1 MKRKISSVVASALT
15 VTMLASCGGG
25 SADAGATPAGG
36 DAAAT
41 GDGKSLNIW
50 SFTNEG
56 QTFAT
61 AYQEANPDVEVTY
74 TMIPMTSG
82 EYQQKLQQT
91 LANGTDVPDV
101 VFLEESFVR
110 QYVESPYLAD
120 LDDLLPQ
127 AEAAGT
133 FQFTID
139 QGTSPDG
146 KVKAFSYQAAPG
158 AVFYR
163 RSLAKEY
170 FGTDDPEKIQALMS
184 DMKGYTDM
192 AAVVKEKSGGNTYMV
207 SSTGDFKKGFVS
219 NREQPWVVDNKLVID
234 PKVQELFEASK
245 LFRENGY
252 EAQSTQWTDSWFSG
266 MNDTLVGS
274 DGQKKQVFTYW
285 LPTWGLPYT
294 LMPNAKTDT
303 TDTSGDWGIVRGPLE
318 YSWGGTW
325 MGSPVGAKNPELAK
339 DFIAFANLNEDTLT
353 KWATGYYTNEYL
365 KGINP
370 EVGDLFQ
377 GPGDFVSS
385 KNVVDKISPEFDKA
399 ETSAF
404 VGGQNNYTF
413 FGEVAPNLSLDK
425 SQGTDDI
432 IDRTIQDPLD
442 AYASGTMTYDEA
454 MASFKENL
462 QAVLPDLII
471 E

>member
-1 MKRKISSVVASALT
+1 MKRKFSRVLAGSLALT
-15 VTMLASCGGG
+15 MVATSCGGSSDAAG
-25 SADAGATPAGG
+25 SG
-36 DAAAT
+36 DAAAA

-61 AYQEANPDVEVTY
+61 AYQEQHPDIEVSY
-74 TMIPMTSG
+74 TMIPMNSG

-91 LANGTDVPDV
+91 LANGSDVPDV
-101 VFLEESFVR
+101 VFLEESFLR

-120 LDDLLPQ
+120 LDELLPK
-127 AEAAGT
+127 AEELGT
-133 FQFTID
+133 FQFTLD
-139 QGTSPDG
+139 AGTAPDG
-146 KVKAFSYQAAPG
+146 KLKAVSYQAAPG

-170 FGTDDPEKIQALMS
+170 FGTDNPEEIQAMMS
-184 DMKGYTDM
+184 DMEGYTEM
-192 AAVVKEKSGGNTYMV
+192 AEVVKQKSGGNTYMI

-219 NREQPWVVDNKLVID
+219 ARKDPWVVDNKLVID
-234 PKVQELFEASK
+234 PMVEELFETSK

-274 DGQKKQVFTYW
+274 DGQPKQVFTYW
-285 LPTWGLPYT
+285 LPSWGLPYT
-294 LMPNAKTDT
+294 LMPNATTET

-325 MGSPVGAKNPELAK
+325 LATPNGAKNPEVAK
-339 DFIAFANLNEDTLT
+339 DFIEFVTLNEETLT
-353 KWATGYYTNEYL
+353 NWAMGVYTNDYL
-365 KGINP
+365 KAIDP
-370 EVGDLFQ
+370 EIGDLFQ

-385 KNVVDKISPEFDKA
+385 KVVVDKISGEFDNA

-404 VGGQNNYTF
+404 VGGQNSYTF
-413 FGEVAPNLSLDK
+413 FGEVAPYLSLDK
-425 SQGTDDI
+425 MQGTDDI

-442 AYASGTMTYDEA
+442 AYASGSMTYDEA
-454 MASFKENL
+454 MNSFKENL
-462 QAVLPDLII
+462 QALLPDLII

>member
-1 MKRKISSVVASALT
+1 MKRKISGMVAGTLA
-15 VTMLASCGGG
+15 VTMLASCGGNSTSG
-25 SADAGATPAGG
+25 TEAGG
-36 DAAAT
+36 SGAT

-61 AYQEANPDVEVTY
+61 AYQEQHPDVKVSY
-74 TMIPMTSG
+74 TMIPMNSG

-120 LDDLLPQ
+120 LDELLPQ

-139 QGTSPDG
+139 AGTNPEG

-170 FGTDDPEKIQALMS
+170 FGTDDPEQIQAMMS
-184 DMKGYTDM
+184 DMDGYTEM
-192 AAVVKEKSGGNTYMV
+192 AKVVKEKSGGNTYMV

-219 NREQPWVVDNKLVID
+219 ARKDPWVVDGKLVVD
-234 PKVQELFEASK
+234 PKVEELFETSK

-274 DGQKKQVFTYW
+274 DGQPKQVFTYW

-303 TDTSGDWGIVRGPLE
+303 TDTSGDWGIVTGPLE
-318 YSWGGTW
+318 YAWGGTW
-325 MGSPVGAKNPELAK
+325 LATPTGAKNPELAK
-339 DFIAFANLNEDTLT
+339 DFIAFATLNEDTLT
-353 KWATGYYTNEYL
+353 NWATGKYTNEYL

-370 EVGDLFQ
+370 EIGDLFQ

-385 KNVVDKISPEFDKA
+385 KVVVDKISSQFDDA
-399 ETSAF
+399 ETSSF
-404 VGGQNNYTF
+404 VGGQNSYTF
-413 FGEVAPNLSLDK
+413 FGQVAPNLNLEK
-425 SQGTDDI
+425 MQGTDDI